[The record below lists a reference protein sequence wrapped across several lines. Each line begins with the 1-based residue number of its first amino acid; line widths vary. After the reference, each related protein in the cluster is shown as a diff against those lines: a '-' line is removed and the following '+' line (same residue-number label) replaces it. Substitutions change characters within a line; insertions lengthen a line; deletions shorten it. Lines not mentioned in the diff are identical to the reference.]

1 MLHGLPA
8 HRRPARIAYGVLVGD
23 GRTPGVVRLLLGV
36 VKRDRRVVQ
45 TFLPSMKGQLEGVL
59 YYFRHAGAPA
69 EQKFKLKEGQGT

>member
-1 MLHGLPA
+1 M
-8 HRRPARIAYGVLVGD
+8 
-23 GRTPGVVRLLLGV
+23 VRLLLGV